1 MTGFTRAA
9 ACLAMS
15 RAASVF
21 SAVASA
27 TPGRHCHKERPIGSD
42 IAQTVCENDADYA
55 NGQATVQDIK
65 DHMHPV
71 TSNIK

>member
-1 MTGFTRAA
+1 
-9 ACLAMS
+9 C
-15 RAASVF
+15 ASTAPAPGAQAGQPT
-21 SAVASA
+21 AVASA